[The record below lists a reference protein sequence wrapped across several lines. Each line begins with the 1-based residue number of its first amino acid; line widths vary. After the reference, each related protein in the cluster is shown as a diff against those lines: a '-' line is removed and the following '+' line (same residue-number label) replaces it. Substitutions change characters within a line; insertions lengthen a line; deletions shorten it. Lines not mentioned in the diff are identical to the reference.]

1 MPGPVTLYLVRHGRS
16 TMDRDTAAHTWG
28 LDPVGHPEID
38 ELRTSGRLPAD
49 ALWFTSPEPKTRA
62 TARRLTGREVEVVD
76 DLREHERHSTAWLDD
91 FPAVVRRAFD
101 HPAQPAHAGWE
112 PLARTRERVVGAVRR
127 LLEEHPGRDLV
138 LVGHGTAWT
147 VLRSELTGEPPDL
160 DAWARLRM
168 PDVWVL
174 EPRAV

>member
-1 MPGPVTLYLVRHGRS
+1 M
-16 TMDRDTAAHTWG
+16 
-28 LDPVGHPEID
+28 
-38 ELRTSGRLPAD
+38 
-49 ALWFTSPEPKTRA
+49 
-62 TARRLTGREVEVVD
+62 
-76 DLREHERHSTAWLDD
+76 
-91 FPAVVRRAFD
+91 VRRAFD
-101 HPAQPAHAGWE
+101 HPAQPAHPGWE
-112 PLARTRERVVGAVRR
+112 PLARTRERVGAVRR